1 VSQELGGVS
10 RRQLGTLFSVG
21 VTAGLTDGQ
30 LLERFATG
38 TGAASEMAF
47 GALVERHGPMVLR
60 TCRGVL
66 RDAHEADDAFQ
77 ATFLILVRKRGTL
90 WVRDSLGPWL
100 HRVACR
106 AARRARVAAVRR
118 REIERKAGERPGD
131 RSTAPDLADLAAI
144 LHEEV
149 DRLPERYRAPV
160 VLCDLE
166 GRSQEDAARH
176 LGCPAGT
183 IKSRLARGRDRL
195 RRRLLRRGLVPT
207 TVLSAACAGGAVEG
221 SVVLPDVL
229 TESTIQS
236 AIHLTSAA
244 ATGAVPTSVAELTED
259 VLKMMFHGKLK
270 LVAAGLFTAAGLA
283 VAVGSW
289 AQQATKEPPPAAPP
303 RQVREPVVNRRW
315 TRSFPNGATIEVLGI
330 SPYPSAP
337 GSWWAPD
344 GTPLAEA
351 PCDPGVKPFT
361 GNENDVYR
369 AVAVRITGEPEGAD
383 VDWSVSGKGYTK
395 ERATRAGKDVPGLR
409 LAAVLCPRNLE
420 PCTVTFSVA
429 AGPWKT
435 VETANIRTGAF
446 GTGLQKK
453 MGCIFSDPFPTR
465 AGVLLAVTYRIQV
478 DEVRLVA
485 VDREGKERSPL
496 RSSGASTWGFYQV
509 VSEFDLTPDQVAEF
523 RLQTRS
529 YEHLEI
535 KDVALRPSGDL

>member
-1 VSQELGGVS
+1 MSQELGGVS
-10 RRQLGTLFSVG
+10 RRHLRTLFNVG

-30 LLERFATG
+30 LLEQFATAPG
-38 TGAASEMAF
+38 EASEMAF

-66 RDAHEADDAFQ
+66 RDDHEAHDAFQ
-77 ATFLILVRKRGTL
+77 ATFLILVRKGGTL
-90 WVRDSLGPWL
+90 WVGDSLGPWL

-106 AARRARVAAVRR
+106 AAGRARVAAMRR
-118 REIERKAGERPGD
+118 REIERKAGERPID
-131 RSTAPDLADLAAI
+131 RPAGADLADLAAI

-176 LGCPAGT
+176 LGCPVGT
-183 IKSRLARGRDRL
+183 VKSRLARGRDRL

-207 TVLSAACAGGAVEG
+207 AVLSVAGAGGAVEAA
-221 SVVLPDVL
+221 VVLPDVL
-229 TESTIQS
+229 AEPTIQS
-236 AIHLTSAA
+236 AIRLMSAA
-244 ATGAVPTSVAELTED
+244 ATGAVPTSVAELTD
-259 VLKMMFHGKLK
+259 GVLKMMFQGKLK
-270 LVAAGLFTAAGLA
+270 LVAAGVFTAVGLA
-283 VAVGSW
+283 VAVGSL
-289 AQQATKEPPPAAPP
+289 AQQATKEQPPVAPP
-303 RQVREPVVNRRW
+303 SQVREPVVKRRW
-315 TRSFPNGATIEVLGI
+315 TRSFANGATIEVVGI

-337 GSWWAPD
+337 RSWWAPD

-351 PCDPGVKPFT
+351 PCDPGVKHFA
-361 GNENDVYR
+361 GGEDDVYR

-383 VDWSVSGKGYTK
+383 VDWSVSGKGHSK
-395 ERATRAGKDVPGLR
+395 ERATLAGQDVPGLR
-409 LAAVLCPRNLE
+409 LAAVNCPRNDE
-420 PCTVTFSVA
+420 SCTVTFSVA

-453 MGCIFSDPFPTR
+453 MGCIFSDPFATK
-465 AGVLLAVTYRIQV
+465 AGVLLAVTYRIQD

-485 VDREGKERSPL
+485 VDREGKERVPI
-496 RSSGASTWGFYQV
+496 RRSGADALGFYQV
-509 VSEFDLTPDQVAEF
+509 VGEFDLTPDQLDEF

-535 KDVALRPSGDL
+535 KDVALKPSGDL